1 MSDYPATKQM
11 EMDKNL
17 IRSID
22 SASSIITKNYLD
34 KLETY
39 DIIPPSTEDL
49 DIDPKEIGAFYKLTK
64 LVWNKDENFL
74 DKLTTIVDVVY
85 SIRCSL
91 VTMKPVMGRIST
103 TTLGYCPKSIE
114 KRLIRKEGKRIAE
127 RFPELYPEI

>member
-1 MSDYPATKQM
+1 MSDFPATKQM
-11 EMDKNL
+11 EMDKTL

-64 LVWNKDENFL
+64 LVW
-74 DKLTTIVDVVY
+74 
-85 SIRCSL
+85 
-91 VTMKPVMGRIST
+91 
-103 TTLGYCPKSIE
+103 
-114 KRLIRKEGKRIAE
+114 
-127 RFPELYPEI
+127 